1 MKRLI
6 GALLVAAFLTLSA
19 GRTLAAPDVYDESQS
34 HPLRVAAYLAYPFAY
49 AVEWIVFRP
58 FHFLVSSYP
67 EVFGH
72 RPHGADKIES

>member
-1 MKRLI
+1 MKRFFA
-6 GALLVAAFLTLSA
+6 ALAIAGFLVVQP
-19 GRTLAAPDVYDESQS
+19 GRSLAAPDVYDESQS

-49 AVEWIVFRP
+49 AIEWIVFRP

-72 RPHGADKIES
+72 KPHAGKELES

>member
-1 MKRLI
+1 MKRFI
-6 GALLVAAFLTLSA
+6 GAMAIVAVLTLPAA
-19 GRTLAAPDVYDESQS
+19 GASAAPDVYDDSQS
-34 HPLRVAAYLAYPFAY
+34 HPLRIAAYLAHPVAY

-72 RPHGADKIES
+72 KPHSEKQLED